1 MNPDLRKVSD
11 ESFKVLNLQ
20 ACSSSIES
28 SSNFFASSTGIM
40 ERGEFLPN
48 GADSSIVDRIGS
60 DAKSD
65 LYSKRLSLVKNNI
78 NVDNLKQTASDE
90 SQFIELKEQISSCA
104 SIHSLHEDENI
115 K

>member
-11 ESFKVLNLQ
+11 ESFKVLNFQ

-48 GADSSIVDRIGS
+48 RADSSIVDRIGS
-60 DAKSD
+60 DVQSD
-65 LYSKRLSLVKNNI
+65 LYSKRLSLVKN